1 MASPSTVPLD
11 SLLPE
16 PHQPRPTATA
26 TTTTN
31 PKCAHPQP
39 KGGRVQRW
47 WTEPRREAWAD
58 LRAAKWGRGA
68 LWFLLLL
75 WTLTLV
81 CVVITIPIISSLAVV
96 DVSACRPDGSFSPYT
111 GYSFWDFSGFFQ
123 ITLPFGSL
131 TFTQAKVI
139 DIVWDLAVGRAGQS
153 ILAYYSWN
161 AFSSYVRSSM
171 ATGPVTFDT
180 FFTVYLEDEASLRST
195 AKMMRDFSTRRGLRS
210 KLAMTFFIIA
220 MIYVLAWPTLAG
232 AMTGYTSAN
241 GAFVIDNQQ
250 NLISFSSFTPVAYVI
265 HDGWRLN
272 LTGNHL
278 VSYIGSSSRDKEPIM
293 MIGSTPD
300 ATACSAY
307 PGLSDPC
314 SLAQNVSEYVRR
326 YGFLGLDANG
336 AVNDIE
342 TQWIGTTLRPALNIS
357 AFYLD
362 PLGPYFGNNWTDPRV
377 NRQPYSN
384 SSNMVF
390 TIVDSNDTYPIGYI
404 VEKGS
409 CQALGAYQWG
419 FSFLQLVI
427 GVFLMFSWTMVVW
440 LMWLKAHKE
449 LKQWNGIEVPG
460 KYKAVL
466 DLAAALNQELSSIGE
481 TPDAL
486 TNKQLRHR
494 IKARLD
500 EGRVKADIP
509 FPIAKYSFR
518 TNFWGWIKKEKWWL
532 VLLLI
537 CGPMVVGP
545 TAPIFI
551 GVLAALAFGR
561 TRKSR
566 VFMIMCGLV
575 IAIPPT
581 VVVPLAG

>member
-1 MASPSTVPLD
+1 MTSPSTVPLD
-11 SLLPE
+11 SLLLGLHE
-16 PHQPRPTATA
+16 SRPTP
-26 TTTTN
+26 TTPTN
-31 PKCAHPQP
+31 PKCGNRQP
-39 KGGRVQRW
+39 KGGFVQQW

-58 LRAAKWGRGA
+58 LRAAEWGRGA

-75 WTLTLV
+75 WMLALV
-81 CVVITIPIISSLAVV
+81 CVVITIPIITSLAVV

-139 DIVWDLAVGRAGQS
+139 DIAWDLAVGRVGQS

-161 AFSSYVRSSM
+161 AFSSYVWSSM
-171 ATGPVTFDT
+171 DTGPVTYDT

-195 AKMMRDFSTRRGLRS
+195 AKMIRDFSTRRGLRS
-210 KLAMTFFIIA
+210 KLAMTFIIIT
-220 MIYVLAWPTLAG
+220 MVYVLAWPTLAS
-232 AMTGYTSAN
+232 AMTGYTSASE
-241 GAFVIDNQQ
+241 AFVIDNYQ

-278 VSYIGSSSRDKEPIM
+278 VSYIESTSSYKEPMM
-293 MIGSTPD
+293 MIGSTPG
-300 ATACSAY
+300 ATSCSAY
-307 PGLSDPC
+307 PSLSDPC
-314 SLAQNVSEYVRR
+314 SLAQNVSEYVARH
-326 YGFLGLDANG
+326 GFLGLDANG

-342 TQWIGTTLRPALNIS
+342 TRLMGTTLRPALNIS

-362 PLGPYFGNNWTDPRV
+362 PLGPYSGNNWTDPRV

-390 TIVDSNDTYPIGYI
+390 TIVDSNDTYTIGYI
-404 VEKGS
+404 VDKGS

-419 FSFLQLVI
+419 FSFLQLFI
-427 GVFLMFSWTMVVW
+427 GVLLMFFWTMAMW
-440 LMWLKAHKE
+440 LMWLMAHKE
-449 LKQWNGIEVPG
+449 LEQRNGIEIPG

-466 DLAAALNQELSSIGE
+466 DLATALNQELSSIGE
-481 TPDAL
+481 APNSL

-494 IKARLD
+494 IETQLD
-500 EGRVKADIP
+500 EGRVKTDTP
-509 FPIAKYSFR
+509 FPIARYSFR
-518 TNFWGWIKKEKWWL
+518 TNLWGWIKKEKWWL

-537 CGPMVVGP
+537 CGPCVAGP

-551 GVLAALAFGR
+551 GVLAALAIGR

-566 VFMIMCGLV
+566 VLMIVCGLV
-575 IAIPPT
+575 IATPPT
-581 VVVPLAG
+581 IVVPLA